1 MSNITLWTYSLIAGG
16 AVIVTVAVLLLLIIA
31 TARKIDYHANQ
42 IWETGKRIAAN
53 TVTIWMLEKTNIV
66 ASQILTTAQSI
77 ARVGAS
83 IDQKLDT
90 VAAMLT
96 KKG

>member
-16 AVIVTVAVLLLLIIA
+16 AVIVIVAVLLLLIIA

-66 ASQILTTAQSI
+66 ASQILSTAQSI